1 MWGRSHQLALCFFFS
16 FAADA
21 WGAAHTSSTCPT
33 SALDEDAV
41 ATGTSDEDAVLLD
54 EDAVTKFGFF
64 HSFLFIT
71 EKQAP
76 PSVDTLVRKNEET
89 NTSIMTGWAML
100 ARTVSK

>member
-64 HSFLFIT
+64 HSFLF
-71 EKQAP
+71 
-76 PSVDTLVRKNEET
+76 
-89 NTSIMTGWAML
+89 NTDYRINFS
-100 ARTVSK
+100 SESF